1 MVEQVTFN
9 HLVADSSSAQ
19 STTNLHIFY
28 IMEPLL
34 TYRGSFVSEENAKKF
49 VSTLINGAVTQQVG
63 NIWHV
68 WQCNF

>member
-9 HLVADSSSAQ
+9 YLVVGSSPTQ
-19 STTNLHIFY
+19 STTNHHISY

-34 TYRGSFVSEENAKKF
+34 TYRGSFVSEENAKEF

-63 NIWHV
+63 NLWYV